1 MLSVLRS
8 EVSAHVLLGE
18 GLMKTEAVT
27 LLRWGFCML
36 CNSTV
41 LSFGSQI
48 ASTARPEVTTR
59 NSRVL
64 SVLFAGLTCW
74 KVEHSLECS
83 GKNGQLCCL
92 SYAFFVPVVLGLLSL
107 IYCFDFDNR

>member
-41 LSFGSQI
+41 LSFRSQI
-48 ASTARPEVTTR
+48 ASTARSEVTTR

-64 SVLFAGLTCW
+64 SVLFAGLTCAGRW
-74 KVEHSLECS
+74 NTALSAQERTGNFAAFPMPSLS
-83 GKNGQLCCL
+83 QL
-92 SYAFFVPVVLGLLSL
+92 S
-107 IYCFDFDNR
+107 